1 MLGAAIL
8 IGLPAYCG
16 VKIIKMSRERHP
28 NFENWI
34 ESLGLETSKL
44 ALLVGM
50 AILWLAAL
58 VGLSLIAAYV
68 SVVLPM
74 LTPENSGNPATPLPL
89 PVTQLALT
97 GFGLLGLVIIPYIL
111 IQRKKDRRKQD
122 MLDQE
127 LIERRIDNAVQ
138 SLNSTLP
145 EA

>member
-1 MLGAAIL
+1 VCSQSGPLQSNKKGVTLTVFFTQMFPFGLIPTGLILMLGAAIL

-58 VGLSLIAAYV
+58 VGLSLIAAYTN
-68 SVVLPM
+68 L
-74 LTPENSGNPATPLPL
+74 
-89 PVTQLALT
+89 Q
-97 GFGLLGLVIIPYIL
+97 
-111 IQRKKDRRKQD
+111 
-122 MLDQE
+122 
-127 LIERRIDNAVQ
+127 
-138 SLNSTLP
+138 
-145 EA
+145 